1 MYQLQYLSYLMVLT
15 LGKASGFANLI
26 NYFKIGGWKKSQ
38 LQYAK
43 FYIVFLLIF
52 VYIIFLLS
60 KLTLRNVF
68 KTYNQ

>member
-43 FYIVFLLIF
+43 FV
-52 VYIIFLLS
+52 S
-60 KLTLRNVF
+60 KLHCISANFCLYHFFTV
-68 KTYNQ
+68 